1 MRGGGDIAMLPIFER
16 DGRFLRPWYS
26 IVNVLLAIAN
36 NIKSLHTF
44 SKYKKNQF
52 VQIPIASFY
61 NIGDRKTNII
71 HIY

>member
-16 DGRFLRPWYS
+16 DGWLLRPWYS